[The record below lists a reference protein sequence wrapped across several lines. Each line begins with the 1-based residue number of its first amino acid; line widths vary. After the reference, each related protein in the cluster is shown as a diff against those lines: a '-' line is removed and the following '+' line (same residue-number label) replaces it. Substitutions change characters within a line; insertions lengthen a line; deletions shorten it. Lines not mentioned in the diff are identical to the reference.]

1 MTSIR
6 HTFLVLAL
14 VAGSSHA
21 DTIHKTDGTSIEE
34 CTVKTETLEE
44 VTYKPDGGRKDM
56 TVPSAEVLKVEF
68 EKLPAEIDRAL
79 NSIKDEQI
87 VSAVDDLTLYLEG
100 IAGGKR
106 ERKEWA
112 PAYALDLLIQQFRT
126 MGESE
131 QVLKYTD
138 QLLQGHAD
146 SRYVPAAYLTRAAT
160 FFEKGEAGKAK
171 SVIEN
176 FVEVIDSKGLSRR
189 WQLECDLGVVLYDT
203 SLAGEKRRDKLVVV
217 SSNAGSEYPTVRNR
231 ADVAEAQS
239 LLLDDKFADAEVIF
253 QRIAKSTKSDIA
265 TRAAAFTGLGDCLFQ
280 KASGMTQGSDEHKM
294 TLKASLMS
302 YLRVTI
308 NYKDQTAYVSKS
320 LFYAARCFD
329 LMGEDTAPN
338 AQKLYRRVR
347 GIYPNSQWAKESK
360 GFMKKR

>member
-1 MTSIR
+1 MISIR
-6 HTFLVLAL
+6 YTFAALAL
-14 VAGSSHA
+14 VAATSHA

-34 CTVKTETLEE
+34 CTVKTETLDE
-44 VTYKPDGGRKDM
+44 VTYKADGSRGDK

-79 NSIKDEQI
+79 SSIQDEQLI
-87 VSAVDDLTLYLEG
+87 SAVDDLTLYLEG
-100 IAGGKR
+100 IAGGKK

-112 PAYALDLLIQQFRT
+112 PAYALDLLVAQFRT
-126 MGESE
+126 MGEAD

-138 QLLQGHAD
+138 QMLLEYPD
-146 SRYVPAAYLTRAAT
+146 SRYVPTAFLTRAET
-160 FFEKGEAGKAK
+160 LFNKGEAGKAK
-171 SVIEN
+171 TVIEN

-189 WQLECDLGVVLYDT
+189 WQLECDLGLVLYDT

-239 LLLDDKFADAEVIF
+239 LLMDKEFGDAEVIF

-280 KASGMTQGSDEHKM
+280 KASGMTEGSDEQKS
-294 TLKASLMS
+294 TLKMALMS

-329 LMGEDTAPN
+329 LMGEETSAN

-347 GIYPNSQWAKESK
+347 GIYPNSNWAKESK